1 MHSQSRNSHFMES
14 WSNKVR
20 RQRARRALE
29 RQLEYQKEKAETMDG
44 NDTEFLHGVFVRAC
58 AIRQKLSEI
67 KAIPEDA
74 RVLEVGSG
82 AHGLIFAFGGGFGVG
97 IDPLAVEYKK
107 LFPKWQEN
115 SQTIAAIGEQLPFAG
130 GAFDVVLS
138 DNVVDHAE
146 DPVKIIEELT
156 RVLKP
161 GGLLFFTVNIHHPF
175 YDLVSRAHGIW
186 NGLGIQFEI
195 SPFADHTVHFTEKQV
210 REIFGRLPL
219 DKMQVRSTVA
229 ETKNEYRILKAENA
243 EQRLKKIFYKNALIE
258 IIAVRS

>member
-1 MHSQSRNSHFMES
+1 
-14 WSNKVR
+14 
-20 RQRARRALE
+20 
-29 RQLEYQKEKAETMDG
+29 
-44 NDTEFLHGVFVRAC
+44 
-58 AIRQKLSEI
+58 
-67 KAIPEDA
+67 
-74 RVLEVGSG
+74 
-82 AHGLIFAFGGGFGVG
+82 
-97 IDPLAVEYKK
+97 
-107 LFPKWQEN
+107 
-115 SQTIAAIGEQLPFAG
+115 
-130 GAFDVVLS
+130 VLS

-146 DPVKIIEELT
+146 DPVKIIEELA

-186 NGLGIQFEI
+186 NGLGIRFEI

-219 DKMQVRSTVA
+219 DKMQIRSTVA

-258 IIAVRS
+258 IIAVRG